1 MSVIESEIQAFELST
16 DTNPDVSYLSS
27 LASGHGIHVF
37 QKELKIRFD
46 HITVWPK
53 RRFLWNPTFFFFFF
67 RCVAAMK
74 LRMIKVFNEIVKN

>member
-46 HITVWPK
+46 HITVWP
-53 RRFLWNPTFFFFFF
+53 REGFCGTQPFFFFF

>member
-1 MSVIESEIQAFELST
+1 MSVIESEIQAFDLST
-16 DTNPDVSYLSS
+16 DTTPDVSYLSS
-27 LASGHGIHVF
+27 LASGHSIHVF

-46 HITVWPK
+46 HITVWP
-53 RRFLWNPTFFFFFF
+53 REGFCGTQPFFF